1 MFKKGK
7 KKKQEKAT
15 KENGKIADG
24 SNESKAYTKGAPK
37 NSSDQTDGFDKDG
50 FVDLQPI
57 ASNVTILGPR
67 QSCKAI
73 YNYRIPYTEICDNDN
88 VLIWYVGTFAVIS
101 SADGRKSLR
110 THKERTSYMKEH
122 LKNYRSTTNGVAV
135 LVQVSDDGIKV
146 LSSDGKRV
154 RMAYPLQR
162 ISFATCDPDFCL
174 FAFMTNS
181 PSPMG
186 VTVHGH
192 VFVCHRPRQV
202 QDITAMIGKA
212 FKMAFAA
219 SRMPSKPPDNDQDEK
234 QTKAARRWAKHEAT
248 RGHERSEHA
257 EKAAELKR
265 KEKKEATKHNS
276 FGSFT
281 DGSPVLHRAGVQ
293 MTGHGQANDD
303 VVTDAL
309 SDAITPMTISS
320 PRSRKT
326 SDPLPPL
333 PTERIQSPTH
343 LSRDTLSRKTSD
355 PLPLPP
361 TVANQTPVADGHQG
375 RNSISRQ
382 KSDPLPPTPTE
393 AIQTPTSDK
402 NQLQGK
408 PLPLRPL
415 SEFVTTPISA
425 TAISAEAPALPSRGQ
440 GQLTPQ
446 TSSASTDDEHV
457 VAMPDS
463 NTKTLL
469 GNMRAETPTMVGG
482 GAKVEYLGSPSEEE
496 AVQRLNDHQNEY
508 WYMPGIPRMYI
519 STCQAFQGMYI
530 VYDYQNEYWYKPGIP
545 RMNVGTCQAFQGM
558 YIVYDYQNEYWYM
571 PGIPRHS
578 KVCTSCMTTR
588 MNIGTCQAFQGL
600 YIVYDYQNECWYMPG
615 IPRHSKV
622 CTSCMTTRMNIGT
635 CQAFQGLY
643 IVYDYQ
649 NECWYMPG
657 IPRMNVG
664 TCQAFQGM
672 YIVYDY
678 QNEYWYMPGIPR
690 EFIMEMLQA
699 SEEGSF
705 FVRDSQSKPGC
716 HALTVRVPTE
726 VHASGFGNY
735 LITPIP
741 EGVKL
746 EGFSRTF
753 TDLVSLIEYYSY
765 HADGLPCR
773 LLLGGSNILCNDDE
787 NNDYIYSVPL
797 DPDYRLMSDFHSMM
811 EELK

>member
-67 QSCKAI
+67 QSCKASRDI
-73 YNYRIPYTEICDNDN
+73 ADT
-88 VLIWYVGTFAVIS
+88 YVGTFAVIS

-146 LSSDGKRV
+146 LSSDGKHMTFIV
-154 RMAYPLQR
+154 LLDSLYP
-162 ISFATCDPDFCL
+162 
-174 FAFMTNS
+174 
-181 PSPMG
+181 
-186 VTVHGH
+186 
-192 VFVCHRPRQV
+192 
-202 QDITAMIGKA
+202 
-212 FKMAFAA
+212 
-219 SRMPSKPPDNDQDEK
+219 
-234 QTKAARRWAKHEAT
+234 
-248 RGHERSEHA
+248 
-257 EKAAELKR
+257 
-265 KEKKEATKHNS
+265 
-276 FGSFT
+276 
-281 DGSPVLHRAGVQ
+281 
-293 MTGHGQANDD
+293 
-303 VVTDAL
+303 
-309 SDAITPMTISS
+309 
-320 PRSRKT
+320 
-326 SDPLPPL
+326 
-333 PTERIQSPTH
+333 
-343 LSRDTLSRKTSD
+343 
-355 PLPLPP
+355 
-361 TVANQTPVADGHQG
+361 
-375 RNSISRQ
+375 
-382 KSDPLPPTPTE
+382 
-393 AIQTPTSDK
+393 
-402 NQLQGK
+402 
-408 PLPLRPL
+408 
-415 SEFVTTPISA
+415 
-425 TAISAEAPALPSRGQ
+425 
-440 GQLTPQ
+440 
-446 TSSASTDDEHV
+446 
-457 VAMPDS
+457 
-463 NTKTLL
+463 

-508 WYMPGIPRMYI
+508 WYMPGIPRMNI
-519 STCQAFQGMYI
+519 
-530 VYDYQNEYWYKPGIP
+530 
-545 RMNVGTCQAFQGM
+545 GTCQAFQGM
-558 YIVYDYQNEYWYM
+558 YIVYDYQNVYCYK
-571 PGIPRHS
+571 PGIPR
-578 KVCTSCMTTR
+578 
-588 MNIGTCQAFQGL
+588 
-600 YIVYDYQNECWYMPG
+600 YDIVYDYQNECWY
-615 IPRHSKV
+615 K
-622 CTSCMTTRMNIGT
+622 
-635 CQAFQGLY
+635 
-643 IVYDYQ
+643 
-649 NECWYMPG
+649 PG
-657 IPRMNVG
+657 IPRMNIS
-664 TCQAFQGM
+664 TCQALQGM

-678 QNEYWYMPGIPR
+678 QNECWYMPGIPR

-787 NNDYIYSVPL
+787 NNDYTNSVPL

>member
-67 QSCKAI
+67 QSCK
-73 YNYRIPYTEICDNDN
+73 
-88 VLIWYVGTFAVIS
+88 YVGTFAVIS

-508 WYMPGIPRMYI
+508 WYMPGIPR
-519 STCQAFQGMYI
+519 
-530 VYDYQNEYWYKPGIP
+530 
-545 RMNVGTCQAFQGM
+545 
-558 YIVYDYQNEYWYM
+558 
-571 PGIPRHS
+571 
-578 KVCTSCMTTR
+578 
-588 MNIGTCQAFQGL
+588 
-600 YIVYDYQNECWYMPG
+600 
-615 IPRHSKV
+615 
-622 CTSCMTTRMNIGT
+622 
-635 CQAFQGLY
+635 
-643 IVYDYQ
+643 
-649 NECWYMPG
+649 
-657 IPRMNVG
+657 
-664 TCQAFQGM
+664 
-672 YIVYDY
+672 
-678 QNEYWYMPGIPR
+678 